1 MHFQLAGSGVM
12 SAFYPHESEL
22 SRRVK
27 QLIRA
32 AKKQLEALC
41 AMKQPLIMACST
53 FNPLTLQKYQPD
65 PEDLCSLCGGN
76 HGKAA
81 MIECKDKIHICLNC
95 VDVLVDIKN
104 EREDK
109 KRSEAIRA
117 LDSWMR
123 DGYSAAQIYD
133 LAISKGE
140 IPGVRIE

>member
-1 MHFQLAGSGVM
+1 MEM
-12 SAFYPHESEL
+12 
-22 SRRVK
+22 
-27 QLIRA
+27 
-32 AKKQLEALC
+32 
-41 AMKQPLIMACST
+41 IMVCST

-81 MIECKDKIHICLNC
+81 MIGCKDKIHICLNC

-109 KRSEAIRA
+109 KRSEAVRA

>member
-1 MHFQLAGSGVM
+1 MFFQ
-12 SAFYPHESEL
+12 F
-22 SRRVK
+22 
-27 QLIRA
+27 
-32 AKKQLEALC
+32 
-41 AMKQPLIMACST
+41 
-53 FNPLTLQKYQPD
+53 FNSNIGYVCMCYLRPYHPVVI
-65 PEDLCSLCGGN
+65 
-76 HGKAA
+76 AV
-81 MIECKDKIHICLNC
+81 

>member
-1 MHFQLAGSGVM
+1 
-12 SAFYPHESEL
+12 
-22 SRRVK
+22 
-27 QLIRA
+27 
-32 AKKQLEALC
+32 
-41 AMKQPLIMACST
+41 
-53 FNPLTLQKYQPD
+53 
-65 PEDLCSLCGGN
+65 
-76 HGKAA
+76 

-117 LDSWMR
+117 LDSLMR

>member
-1 MHFQLAGSGVM
+1 
-12 SAFYPHESEL
+12 
-22 SRRVK
+22 
-27 QLIRA
+27 
-32 AKKQLEALC
+32 
-41 AMKQPLIMACST
+41 MACST
-53 FNPLTLQKYQPD
+53 FNHLTLQKYQPD
-65 PEDLCSLCGGN
+65 PEDLCSLCGVN

-81 MIECKDKIHICLNC
+81 MIECKGKDKIHICLNC

-109 KRSEAIRA
+109 KRSEAVRA

-123 DGYSAAQIYD
+123 DGYSAEQIYD

>member
-1 MHFQLAGSGVM
+1 
-12 SAFYPHESEL
+12 
-22 SRRVK
+22 
-27 QLIRA
+27 
-32 AKKQLEALC
+32 
-41 AMKQPLIMACST
+41 MACST
-53 FNPLTLQKYQPD
+53 FNPITLQKYQPD

-109 KRSEAIRA
+109 KRSEAVRA

>member
-1 MHFQLAGSGVM
+1 MV
-12 SAFYPHESEL
+12 
-22 SRRVK
+22 
-27 QLIRA
+27 
-32 AKKQLEALC
+32 
-41 AMKQPLIMACST
+41 CST
-53 FNPLTLQKYQPD
+53 FNPLTLQKYQLD
-65 PEDLCSLCGGN
+65 LEDLCSLCGVN

>member
-1 MHFQLAGSGVM
+1 
-12 SAFYPHESEL
+12 
-22 SRRVK
+22 
-27 QLIRA
+27 
-32 AKKQLEALC
+32 
-41 AMKQPLIMACST
+41 MACST

-109 KRSEAIRA
+109 KRSEAVRA

-123 DGYSAAQIYD
+123 DGYIRSTFERLYQNMNEVFGLGDY
-133 LAISKGE
+133 
-140 IPGVRIE
+140 

>member
-1 MHFQLAGSGVM
+1 MV
-12 SAFYPHESEL
+12 
-22 SRRVK
+22 
-27 QLIRA
+27 
-32 AKKQLEALC
+32 
-41 AMKQPLIMACST
+41 CST

-81 MIECKDKIHICLNC
+81 MIGCKDKIHICLNC

-109 KRSEAIRA
+109 KRSEAVRA

-123 DGYSAAQIYD
+123 DGGNDSNLLIVFYVQIMPD
-133 LAISKGE
+133 DFVMQLH
-140 IPGVRIE
+140 RF

>member
-1 MHFQLAGSGVM
+1 
-12 SAFYPHESEL
+12 
-22 SRRVK
+22 
-27 QLIRA
+27 
-32 AKKQLEALC
+32 
-41 AMKQPLIMACST
+41 
-53 FNPLTLQKYQPD
+53 
-65 PEDLCSLCGGN
+65 
-76 HGKAA
+76 KAA

-133 LAISKGE
+133 FAISKGE